1 MRILKKYLFALIL
14 VLFFSNSYS
23 QGIGIGQWRD
33 QLPYNK
39 CINVAEAGDIIY
51 CATPYSLFYYNK
63 DDNSIERLNKI
74 NGLSDIDVSSIKYN
88 NDYKTFVIAYSNA
101 NIDLIKN
108 NTIINISDIKRKQ
121 MLVKKTIN
129 NIMFIDNL
137 AYLSCGFGIVVLDIE
152 KEEIHDTYYIGPDGT
167 YIDVLDMTFNDTS
180 FFAATESGIYEASI
194 NNPNLANFA
203 AWTKLNSVPL
213 PNAKYSLIQ
222 FFSGKV
228 LANYSSAIYNGDT
241 IYVYDGSSWT
251 YFDSTQISN
260 THSISSLYNQLIITN
275 NGSVDIFD
283 ADFNKTIHVY
293 YPGEIVL
300 SPLYAIID
308 RDGIIWSADRLKGL
322 IKITGEWEGEKILL
336 NGPVSKNVFAM
347 NVSGNDLWA
356 VPGGYKSSWAPTYF
370 NGYIYSFI
378 ENNWFSYY
386 DENTPAFDS
395 INDVVCVTI
404 NPWNPKN
411 VYAGTWQ
418 TGLLEFNNSELV
430 NIYTDENST
439 LQRWESDPE
448 KILVGG
454 VRFDDNGNLWVA
466 NSGANNILS
475 VKTNEGIWKS
485 FNLGSSASGVDI
497 SKMIIDS
504 YNQKWILKRKTSDS
518 KYFIY
523 VFSDNNTIS
532 NTMDDEVQMMS
543 GEVGEGNIP
552 GNMVFSIAQDL
563 DREVWIGTD
572 EGIAVFYSPENI
584 FSGSNFDAQRI
595 LVQQDG
601 YWQYLLE
608 TETVTAI
615 AIDGSNKK
623 WIGTDNAGVFL
634 LSDDGTEQ
642 IHHFTEENSPLF
654 SNSISSV
661 VINDDGEVFF
671 GTANGIISF
680 KGTATPG
687 GVTYDDVYAYPNPV
701 REGYT
706 GTIAIKGLVKDA
718 DVKITDISGTII
730 YETKAEGGQAV
741 WDGRN
746 FDGRRARTG
755 VYLVFVSNEDGSE
768 TIVTKILFIN

>member
-1 MRILKKYLFALIL
+1 MKILKKHLYALIL
-14 VLFFSNSYS
+14 VLFLSNSYS

-39 CINVAEAGDIIY
+39 CIGVAEAGDKIY

-63 DDNSIERLNKI
+63 DDNSLERLNKI
-74 NGLSDIDVSSIKYN
+74 NGLSDIGVSSIKYN
-88 NDYKTFVIAYSNA
+88 NDYKTLVIAYSNT
-101 NIDLIKN
+101 NIDLIKGN
-108 NTIINISDIKRKQ
+108 SIINISDIKRKQ
-121 MLVKKTIN
+121 ILGKKTIN

-137 AYLSCGFGIVVLDIE
+137 AYLSCGFGIVVLDID

-167 YIDVLDMTFNDTS
+167 YIDVLDMTLNDTS
-180 FFAATESGIYEASI
+180 FFAATECGIYEASI
-194 NNPNLANFA
+194 DNPNLANFA
-203 AWTKLNSVPL
+203 AWTKLNSIPL
-213 PNAKYSLIQ
+213 PDAKYSLIQ

-228 LANYSSAIYNGDT
+228 LANYSSTIYNGDT

-251 YFDSTQISN
+251 YFDSTHFSN
-260 THSISSLYNQLIITN
+260 THSILSLYNQLVITN
-275 NGSVDIFD
+275 NGSIDLFD

-293 YPGEIVL
+293 YPSQIFL

-322 IKITGEWEGEKILL
+322 IKITSEWVGEKILL
-336 NGPVSKNVFAM
+336 NGPVSINVFAM
-347 NVSGNDLWA
+347 NVAGNDLWA
-356 VPGGYKSSWAPTYF
+356 VPGGYKSSWSPTYF
-370 NGYIYSFI
+370 NGSIYSFI
-378 ENNWFSYY
+378 EDNWFSYY
-386 DENTPAFDS
+386 KKNTPAFDS
-395 INDVVCVTI
+395 IKDVVCVTI
-404 NPWNPKN
+404 NPWNHKN
-411 VYAGTWQ
+411 VFAGTWQ
-418 TGLLEFNNSELV
+418 TGLLEFNNSEIV
-430 NIYTDENST
+430 NIYTDKNST

-448 KILVGG
+448 RILVGG
-454 VRFDDNGNLWVA
+454 ICFDDNGNLWVA

-485 FNLGSSASGVDI
+485 FNLGSTASGVDI

-518 KYFIY
+518 KCFIY
-523 VFSDNNTIS
+523 VFNDNNTIS
-532 NTMDDEVQMMS
+532 NTTDDKVKMLS

-563 DREVWIGTD
+563 DGEVWIGTD
-572 EGIAVFYSPENI
+572 EGIAVFYSPDNI
-584 FSGSNFDAQRI
+584 FSGGDFDAQRI

-654 SNSISSV
+654 SNSISSI

-680 KGTATPG
+680 KGIATPG

-706 GTIAIKGLVKDA
+706 GTIAIKGLVRDA
-718 DVKITDISGTII
+718 DVKITDISGTLI

-746 FDGRRARTG
+746 FNGRRARTG
-755 VYLVFVSNEDGSE
+755 VYLVFASNEDGSE
-768 TIVTKILFIN
+768 TLVTKILFIN